1 MFPDTSRLAMA
12 TEGRGRGQGKVI
24 LLGEH
29 AVVYGVPALAAAL
42 GTGATAVARAGER
55 DRLRISPWGVDVGTS
70 DDLPLARALAAMLEA
85 RGPRR
90 GPADVDAEITLP
102 GGAGLG
108 SSAALGV
115 AVLRAI
121 DALEGVTR
129 DDDDAQRLAL
139 AWERVFHGNP
149 SGVDTAM
156 AISGG
161 LAIYRRTPAEGQ
173 KSLERVVAR
182 DPLVLVVGHSGDGAS
197 TRTMVE
203 EVARQRAR
211 DPARFEKT
219 LAGIEA
225 LVNNGRLAAESGD
238 VRALGQLFDMNQ
250 LLLASWMVS
259 TPALEDMCSAA
270 RAAGALGAKLT
281 GGGGGGCMLA
291 LAKNDA
297 AAAGIAE
304 ALTALGK
311 ETRIVHAGSQS

>member
-1 MFPDTSRLAMA
+1 MA

-42 GTGATAVARAGER
+42 GTGATATAATGER
-55 DRLRISPWGVDVGTS
+55 DRLRISPWGVDVGTG
-70 DDLPLARALAAMLEA
+70 DDLPLSRAFAALREA
-85 RGPRR
+85 RGPAKA
-90 GPADVDAEITLP
+90 PVDVRAEITLP

-121 DALEGVTR
+121 DALEEVSR
-129 DDDDAQRLAL
+129 DDDDAQRVAL

-161 LAIYRRTPAEGQ
+161 LAVYRKTPAEGQ
-173 KSLERVVAR
+173 RSLERVIAR
-182 DPLVLVVGHSGDGAS
+182 SPLVLVVGHSGEGAS

-203 EVARQRAR
+203 EVARQQAR

-219 LAGIEA
+219 LRGIEA
-225 LVNNGRLAAESGD
+225 LVNNGRMAAEAGD

-259 TPALEDMCSAA
+259 TPALEDMCAAA

-281 GGGGGGCMLA
+281 GGGGGGCMIA

-297 AAAGIAE
+297 AAVPIAE